1 MPPATGERRAG
12 YGTPGSMRL
21 SQGVLRVQSLK
32 NDGRSSESV
41 AHSPGGSHSASAIRT
56 AYQASDAGFA
66 RRPPEQRLD
75 MPAQPLV
82 ARRSRPA
89 PERDGKW
96 RFLVIL
102 ACSLVTTFFAAQA
115 MLSGFAA
122 GGLNWLEWLAV
133 AIFAINFAYLG
144 IAAFTG
150 AAGTLVLLTSP
161 RIPPPTADLPTR
173 NSKTA
178 IIIALYQEKP
188 SKVIAAAEAMWD
200 SLKDLDAE
208 KGFEVFFLSD
218 TMDPALVE
226 IEEAAMQDLMRRRA
240 SEPFWYRR
248 RRENSQKKQ
257 GNINDFVQR
266 WGARYDYMIELDADS
281 FVSPE
286 AMLELVRR
294 MDARPRTALIQSLPI
309 IVGART
315 YSARTQ
321 QLALRVHGGLFG
333 AGLTWWSGGAGN
345 FWGHNAI
352 IRLAPFAAHAALPDL
367 PGKEPLGGKILSH
380 DFVEA
385 ALLRRAGWRV
395 EIAGDI
401 IGSYEEAPPT
411 IVDLAARDRRWA
423 QGNIQQIQILLSKG
437 FDWLSKVHI
446 GAGLM
451 GYVSGLLWLSLVV
464 VGVAIA
470 LNAKF
475 FDTETI
481 AAVPPTDPGAGLRLL
496 LISAILLTSPKW
508 LAIILWAAGKLPGWS
523 RSPRFLVAVVC
534 DLALTTLMAPIIMLN
549 HAGSI
554 LSTLM
559 GVDGGW
565 RPQVRDRNGFAWSD
579 LLRHYRQ
586 HMIFG
591 LALLIASFAISPS
604 FLLQNLPMATVLLFS
619 PLIARQVSGVARRGS
634 LSWRLFATPEDLAQP
649 DIVRRAELLAARGTT
664 EVRRFAPPR
673 RPRSMQQRMT
683 LAVRRAMRRV
693 RRADPSHREAE

>member
-1 MPPATGERRAG
+1 M
-12 YGTPGSMRL
+12 
-21 SQGVLRVQSLK
+21 QSVK
-32 NDGRSSESV
+32 NEGRSLESV
-41 AHSPGGSHSASAIRT
+41 AHKPLEDLSATGAVRPSYI
-56 AYQASDAGFA
+56 ASDAGFA

-82 ARRSRPA
+82 TRRSRPA
-89 PERDGKW
+89 PESDGKW

-102 ACSLVTTFFAAQA
+102 ASSLTTTFFAAQA
-115 MLSGFAA
+115 MLAGFAA
-122 GGLNWLEWLAV
+122 GGLNYLEWLAV
-133 AIFAINFAYLG
+133 GLFAVNFAYLG

-150 AAGTLVLLTSP
+150 VAGTIVLLTSP
-161 RIPPPTADLPTR
+161 RIPPPAAELPTR

-200 SLKDLDAE
+200 SLKDLDAQT
-208 KGFEVFFLSD
+208 GFEVFFLSD

-226 IEEAAMQDLMRRRA
+226 IEEAAMQDLMRRR
-240 SEPFWYRR
+240 SGEPFWYRR
-248 RRENSQKKQ
+248 RHENTQKKQ

-385 ALLRRAGWRV
+385 ARLRRAGWRV

-446 GAGLM
+446 CAGLM
-451 GYVSGLLWLSLVV
+451 SYVSGLLWLSLVV
-464 VGVAIA
+464 VGVLIA

-481 AAVPPTDPGAGLRLL
+481 ASIPPTDPGAGLRLL

-508 LAIILWAAGKLPGWS
+508 LAIILWAARKLPGWN
-523 RSPRFLVAVVC
+523 REPRFLVAVVC

-565 RPQVRDRNGFAWSD
+565 RPQVRDRNGFSWND

-591 LALLIASFAISPS
+591 ACLLTASFAISPS
-604 FLLQNLPMATVLLFS
+604 FLLQNLPMSTVLLFS

-634 LSWRLFATPEDLAQP
+634 LSWRLFATPEDLNQP
-649 DIVRRAELLAARGTT
+649 DIVRRAELLATRGTT
-664 EVRRFAPPR
+664 EVRRLAPAPR
-673 RPRSMQQRMT
+673 RSRQMQRVGI
-683 LAVRRAMRRV
+683 AVRRAMRRV
-693 RRADPSHREAE
+693 RRAPDGISRRDAD

>member
-1 MPPATGERRAG
+1 M
-12 YGTPGSMRL
+12 
-21 SQGVLRVQSLK
+21 QSLK
-32 NDGRSSESV
+32 IDRAAPESAAQQSVNEVSSVRSSF
-41 AHSPGGSHSASAIRT
+41 AFGC
-56 AYQASDAGFA
+56 DAGFG

-75 MPAQPLV
+75 MPAQPLTT
-82 ARRSRPA
+82 RRSRP
-89 PERDGKW
+89 ERETDGGW

-102 ACSLVTTFFAAQA
+102 AGAVTVTGFAAQA
-115 MLSGFAA
+115 MLSTFAS
-122 GGLNWLEWLAV
+122 GGVNWLEWIAVGLFSVNFCYLAV
-133 AIFAINFAYLG
+133 AAI
-144 IAAFTG
+144 TG
-150 AAGTLVLLTSP
+150 LMGTLVLLTSP
-161 RIPPPTADLPTR
+161 RIPPPSRDLPTKG
-173 NSKTA
+173 NLTA

-200 SLKDLDAE
+200 SLKEIDAD
-208 KGFEVFFLSD
+208 KGFEIFFLSD
-218 TMDPALVE
+218 TMDPALAE
-226 IEEAAMQDLMRRRA
+226 IEEQAIQDLLRRRPD
-240 SEPFWYRR
+240 EPFWYRR
-248 RRENSQKKQ
+248 RRENTQKKQ

-266 WGARYDYMIELDADS
+266 WGGRYEYMIELDADS

-352 IRLAPFAAHAALPDL
+352 IRLAPFAAHASLPDL

-423 QGNIQQIQILLSKG
+423 QGNIQQVQILFAKG

-464 VGVAIA
+464 VGVLIA
-470 LNAKF
+470 ANAKF

-481 AAVPPTDPGAGLRLL
+481 ATVPPTDPGAGLRLL
-496 LISAILLTSPKW
+496 LISALLLTSPKW
-508 LAIILWAAGKLPGWS
+508 LAIILWAAGKLPGWN

-534 DLALTTLMAPIIMLN
+534 DLGLTALMAPIIMMN

-554 LSTLM
+554 LSTLV

-579 LLRHYRQ
+579 LVRHYMQ

-591 LALLIASFAISPS
+591 MCLLVASFAVSPS
-604 FLLQNLPMATVLLFS
+604 FMLQNLPMATVMLFA
-619 PLIARQVSGVARRGS
+619 PLIARQVSGVARKGS
-634 LSWRLFATPEDLAQP
+634 VSWRLFATPEDLNQP
-649 DIVRRAELLAARGTT
+649 DIVRAAERLAARGTT
-664 EVRRFAPPR
+664 EVRRLAPPIR
-673 RPRSMQQRMT
+673 RSRSMQRVGV
-683 LAVRRAMRRV
+683 AVRRAMRRV
-693 RRADPSHREAE
+693 RKLQQPGLTRRDAD

>member
-1 MPPATGERRAG
+1 M
-12 YGTPGSMRL
+12 
-21 SQGVLRVQSLK
+21 RVQSLK
-32 NDGRSSESV
+32 IDGTAPASV
-41 AHSPGGSHSASAIRT
+41 VHQSVQDAANSGLKQGAGF
-56 AYQASDAGFA
+56 DAGFA
-66 RRPPEQRLD
+66 RRPPEQRLG
-75 MPAQPLV
+75 MPAQPLSTQ
-82 ARRSRPA
+82 RSRP
-89 PERDGKW
+89 ERETDGGL
-96 RFLVIL
+96 RFLLIFGCAV
-102 ACSLVTTFFAAQA
+102 AVTGFAAQA
-115 MLSGFAA
+115 MLSTFSA
-122 GGLNWLEWLAV
+122 GGVNALEWTAV
-133 AIFAINFAYLG
+133 GLFAINFCYLG

-150 AAGTLVLLTSP
+150 VAGTIVLLASP
-161 RIPPPTADLPTR
+161 KAPPPSRTLPTKG
-173 NSKTA
+173 NMTA
-178 IIIALYQEKP
+178 IIIALYQENP
-188 SKVIAAAEAMWD
+188 AKVIAAAEAMWD
-200 SLKDLDAE
+200 ALRDIDAE
-208 KGFEVFFLSD
+208 KDFEIFFLSD
-218 TMDPALVE
+218 TMDPALAE
-226 IEEAAMQDLMRRRA
+226 IEELAIQDLLRRRPN
-240 SEPFWYRR
+240 EPFWYRR
-248 RRENSQKKQ
+248 RRENTQKKQ

-266 WGARYDYMIELDADS
+266 WGGRYEYMLELDADS

-352 IRLAPFAAHAALPDL
+352 IRLAPFAKHAALPDL

-401 IGSYEEAPPT
+401 TGSYEEAPPT

-423 QGNIQQIQILLSKG
+423 QGNIQQVQILFARG

-446 GAGLM
+446 CAGLM

-464 VGVAIA
+464 VGVFIA
-470 LNAKF
+470 ANAKF
-475 FDTETI
+475 FGAETI
-481 AAVPPTDPGAGLRLL
+481 ASVPPDPSAGLRLL
-496 LISAILLTSPKW
+496 LISAVLLTSPKW
-508 LAIILWAAGKLPGWS
+508 LAIVLWAFGKLPGWD
-523 RSPRFLVAVVC
+523 RSPRFLIAVFC
-534 DLALTTLMAPIIMLN
+534 DIGLTALMAPIIMLN

-554 LSTLM
+554 VSTLM

-579 LLRHYRQ
+579 LMRHYMQ

-591 LALLIASFAISPS
+591 MLLLLASFAVSPS
-604 FLLQNLPMATVLLFS
+604 FMLQNLPMATVMLFA
-619 PLIARQVSGVARRGS
+619 PLIARQVSGVARKGS
-634 LSWRLFATPEDLAQP
+634 LSWRLFATPEDLNQP
-649 DIVRRAELLAARGTT
+649 DIVRAAERLATRGTT
-664 EVRRFAPPR
+664 EVRRLAPPVR
-673 RPRSMQQRMT
+673 RSRSMQRMG

-693 RRADPSHREAE
+693 RRLQQAGPVTRRDVD

>member
-1 MPPATGERRAG
+1 M
-12 YGTPGSMRL
+12 
-21 SQGVLRVQSLK
+21 QSLK
-32 NDGRSSESV
+32 IDGTEPEGGVQQSV
-41 AHSPGGSHSASAIRT
+41 TGIPLTTSRHSF
-56 AYQASDAGFA
+56 AYGCDAGFA

-82 ARRSRPA
+82 TRRSK
-89 PERDGKW
+89 PERETDGRW

-102 ACSLVTTFFAAQA
+102 ACAVTVSGFASQA
-115 MLSGFAA
+115 MLSTFSA
-122 GGLNWLEWLAV
+122 GGVNALEWIAV
-133 AIFAINFAYLG
+133 AIFAVNFCYLSV
-144 IAAFTG
+144 AAFTG
-150 AAGTLVLLTSP
+150 VAGTLILLASP
-161 RIPPPTADLPTR
+161 KPPAQSRELPTKG
-173 NSKTA
+173 NLTA

-200 SLKDLDAE
+200 SLKDLGAE
-208 KGFEVFFLSD
+208 KGFEVFFISD
-218 TMDPALVE
+218 TMDPALAK
-226 IEEAAMQDLMRRRA
+226 IEEQAIQDLMRRRPD
-240 SEPFWYRR
+240 EPFWYRR
-248 RRENSQKKQ
+248 RRENTQKKQ

-266 WGARYDYMIELDADS
+266 WGGRYEYMLELDADS

-294 MDARPRTALIQSLPI
+294 MDASPRTALIQSLPI

-315 YSARTQ
+315 YSARCQ

-352 IRLAPFAAHAALPDL
+352 IRLAPFAAHASLPDL

-401 IGSYEEAPPT
+401 VGSYEEAPPT
-411 IVDLAARDRRWA
+411 VVDLAARDRRWA
-423 QGNIQQIQILLSKG
+423 QGNIQQIQILFAKG
-437 FDWLSKVHI
+437 FDWLNKVHI

-464 VGVAIA
+464 MGVLIA
-470 LNAKF
+470 ANAKF

-481 AAVPPTDPGAGLRLL
+481 AAVNADPSAGLRLL
-496 LISAILLTSPKW
+496 LISAVVLTSPKW
-508 LAIILWAAGKLPGWS
+508 LAIILWSVNKLPGWN
-523 RSPRFLVAVVC
+523 RSPRFLLAVVC
-534 DLALTTLMAPIIMLN
+534 DVAMTTLLAPIIMLN

-554 LSTLM
+554 LSTLI

-579 LLRHYRQ
+579 LMRHYLQ

-591 LALLIASFAISPS
+591 MCLLLASFAISPS
-604 FLLQNLPMATVLLFS
+604 FMLQNLPMAMVMLLA
-619 PLIARQVSGVARRGS
+619 PLIARQVSGVARKGS
-634 LSWRLFATPEDLAQP
+634 LSWRLYATPEDLNQP
-649 DIVRRAELLAARGTT
+649 DIVRSAERLAARGTT
-664 EVRRFAPPR
+664 EVRRLAPQSHG
-673 RPRSMQQRMT
+673 RSMQRVGVV
-683 LAVRRAMRRV
+683 VRRAMRRV
-693 RRADPSHREAE
+693 RRLQQPGAVRRSGDL

>member
-1 MPPATGERRAG
+1 
-12 YGTPGSMRL
+12 
-21 SQGVLRVQSLK
+21 
-32 NDGRSSESV
+32 
-41 AHSPGGSHSASAIRT
+41 
-56 AYQASDAGFA
+56 
-66 RRPPEQRLD
+66 
-75 MPAQPLV
+75 
-82 ARRSRPA
+82 
-89 PERDGKW
+89 
-96 RFLVIL
+96 
-102 ACSLVTTFFAAQA
+102 
-115 MLSGFAA
+115 
-122 GGLNWLEWLAV
+122 
-133 AIFAINFAYLG
+133 
-144 IAAFTG
+144 
-150 AAGTLVLLTSP
+150 
-161 RIPPPTADLPTR
+161 
-173 NSKTA
+173 
-178 IIIALYQEKP
+178 
-188 SKVIAAAEAMWD
+188 
-200 SLKDLDAE
+200 
-208 KGFEVFFLSD
+208 
-218 TMDPALVE
+218 MDPALAE
-226 IEEAAMQDLMRRRA
+226 IEERVIQDLLRRRPD
-240 SEPFWYRR
+240 EPFWYRR
-248 RRENSQKKQ
+248 RRENTQKKQ

-266 WGARYDYMIELDADS
+266 WGGRYEYMLELDADS

-315 YSARTQ
+315 YSARCQ

-352 IRLAPFAAHAALPDL
+352 IRLAPFAKHASLPDL

-411 IVDLAARDRRWA
+411 VVDLAARDRRWA
-423 QGNIQQIQILLSKG
+423 QGNIQQVQILFAKG

-464 VGVAIA
+464 MGVFIA
-470 LNAKF
+470 GYAKF

-481 AAVPPTDPGAGLRLL
+481 GGVTDPGAGLRLL
-496 LISAILLTSPKW
+496 LISAIVLTSPKW
-508 LAIILWAAGKLPGWS
+508 LAIILWAVGKLPGWN

-534 DLALTTLMAPIIMLN
+534 DIGMTTLLAPIIMLN

-565 RPQVRDRNGFAWSD
+565 RPQVRDRNGFAWID
-579 LLRHYRQ
+579 LVRHYQQ

-591 LALLIASFAISPS
+591 FSLLIASFAVSPT
-604 FLLQNLPMATVLLFS
+604 FMLQNLPMAMVMLFA
-619 PLIARQVSGVARRGS
+619 PLIARQVSGVARKGS
-634 LSWRLFATPEDLAQP
+634 VSWRLYATPEDLAQP
-649 DIVRRAELLAARGTT
+649 DIVRRAEQLAARGTT
-664 EVRRFAPPR
+664 EVRRLAPQR
-673 RPRSMQQRMT
+673 RSRSMQRMG

-693 RRADPSHREAE
+693 RRLQQPSIVTRRDAD